1 MKLFGRR
8 GRSGATTAGHPPDH
22 AAGAPGPVPVPRVAE
37 LHGQVATRDG
47 WPAPGAVVTVL
58 DDTGSQVARA
68 VTDADGAF
76 TTSAGRPGT
85 LTVLVTGAAA
95 TPLVRSTT
103 VSAGDNDLGR
113 LVAGTGSTGGDRPTV
128 GDWVI
133 DPAHSVVRATARHLG
148 MSRIEGRFTE
158 VEGVIRITDP
168 PEDSSVR
175 VSIAASSITT
185 GHDARDVHLRSA
197 DFLDVE
203 RFPELTFVSN
213 SVRVRGDTTLEVVG
227 ELTIRETT
235 RTVVLATELTGT
247 GPDPWGG
254 TRVALVARTEL
265 ARRDYAMAWDMG
277 LPGGL
282 SMVGPTLRIDLD
294 VQAVLRV

>member
-1 MKLFGRR
+1 MKLFRRR
-8 GRSGATTAGHPPDH
+8 GRAGGGTPDQR
-22 AAGAPGPVPVPRVAE
+22 ADRPAGAGAAAPPARVAE

-58 DDTGSQVARA
+58 DDTGSQVARTA
-68 VTDADGAF
+68 TDSDGGFA
-76 TTSAGRPGT
+76 TPVGPPGT
-85 LTVLVTGAAA
+85 VTVLVTGAGA
-95 TPLVRSTT
+95 TPLVRSATL
-103 VSAGDNDLGR
+103 SAGDNDLGR
-113 LVAGTGSTGGDRPTV
+113 LVAGAGSTGGERPAV

-148 MSRIEGRFTE
+148 MSRIEGRFTQ
-158 VEGVIRITDP
+158 VDGVIHITDP
-168 PEDSSVR
+168 PEHSSVR
-175 VSIAASSITT
+175 VSISAASITT
-185 GHDARDVHLRSA
+185 GHDARDVHLRST

-203 RFPELTFVSN
+203 RFPELTFVSS
-213 SVRVRGDTTLEVVG
+213 SVRVRGDTTLEVLG
-227 ELTIRETT
+227 ALTIRETT
-235 RTVVLATELTGT
+235 RTVTLATELTGT
-247 GPDPWGG
+247 GADPWGG

-265 ARRDYAMAWDMG
+265 ARRDYAMAWDLG